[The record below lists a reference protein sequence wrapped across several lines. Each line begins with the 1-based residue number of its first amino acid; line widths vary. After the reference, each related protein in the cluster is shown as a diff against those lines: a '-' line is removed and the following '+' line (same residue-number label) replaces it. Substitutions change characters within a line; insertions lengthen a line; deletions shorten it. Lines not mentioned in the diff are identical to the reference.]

1 MFLKFQKWIF
11 IFTFCFKKEE
21 ETIDSKKMTRP
32 TIKSL
37 KTFGQKMLRTRPSAV
52 EQKRSTNGP
61 RCVEQIR
68 QMTWLEVR
76 RLWST
81 GLSGFWA
88 LSVFLVVGHAA
99 CHITGPSVILSVI
112 LAAITSALSGRSFW
126 ILPLWL
132 FYIDR
137 YTQQHLRQA
146 ESKLRQGYDLT

>member
-1 MFLKFQKWIF
+1 MFLFDRVRERNIVNKDLGGK
-11 IFTFCFKKEE
+11 TTHC
-21 ETIDSKKMTRP
+21 KKMAPP
-32 TIKSL
+32 TMKTFKSL
-37 KTFGQKMLRTRPSAV
+37 GQKMFRTRSLAV
-52 EQKRSTNGP
+52 EQKRSNP

-112 LAAITSALSGRSFW
+112 LAAITSALSGKS
-126 ILPLWL
+126 
-132 FYIDR
+132 
-137 YTQQHLRQA
+137 
-146 ESKLRQGYDLT
+146 DLYG

>member
-1 MFLKFQKWIF
+1 MK
-11 IFTFCFKKEE
+11 TF
-21 ETIDSKKMTRP
+21 
-32 TIKSL
+32 KSL
-37 KTFGQKMLRTRPSAV
+37 GQKMFRTRSLAV
-52 EQKRSTNGP
+52 EQKRSNP

-112 LAAITSALSGRSFW
+112 LAAITSALSGKSDLNRIGQFFMHRLGLNRNT
-126 ILPLWL
+126 IHL
-132 FYIDR
+132 
-137 YTQQHLRQA
+137 QQEHLINMLDFQ
-146 ESKLRQGYDLT
+146 LLL